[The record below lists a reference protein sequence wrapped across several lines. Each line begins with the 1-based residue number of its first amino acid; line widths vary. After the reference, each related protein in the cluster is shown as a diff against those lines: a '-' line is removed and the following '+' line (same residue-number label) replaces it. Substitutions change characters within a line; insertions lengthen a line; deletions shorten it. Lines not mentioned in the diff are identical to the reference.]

1 MSNVKNIFLEHFQKY
16 IQTCGNKYIYIYIYS
31 FWPFIFDLAF
41 ILVIHLFLPLSL
53 SLSLSKIDFV
63 YFSSHESH
71 VPLLLVLSILTADG
85 S

>member
-1 MSNVKNIFLEHFQKY
+1 MRKQ
-16 IQTCGNKYIYIYIYS
+16 IYIYIFFLAIHIRFS
-31 FWPFIFDLAF
+31 FYIGHTSIFA
-41 ILVIHLFLPLSL
+41 SL

-63 YFSSHESH
+63 YFSPHESH

>member
-1 MSNVKNIFLEHFQKY
+1 MRKQ
-16 IQTCGNKYIYIYIYS
+16 IYIYIFFLAIHIRFS
-31 FWPFIFDLAF
+31 FYIGHTSIFAS
-41 ILVIHLFLPLSL
+41 LSL